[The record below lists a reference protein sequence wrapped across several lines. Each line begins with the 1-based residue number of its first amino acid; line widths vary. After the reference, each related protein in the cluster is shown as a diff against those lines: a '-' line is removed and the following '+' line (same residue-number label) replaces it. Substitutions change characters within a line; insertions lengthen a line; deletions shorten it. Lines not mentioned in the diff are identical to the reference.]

1 MIVANPSSPLHPLH
15 SIECHPE
22 RSEGSAFRFSPL
34 CALRVSAF
42 SSPSLSPFSFKPSTL
57 NLFSSLDA
65 LDAASSVSPL
75 PATLTKNTRGGGTS
89 HASAKNSNRNPSV
102 LDFQLSTVCPVYA
115 EPRRE
120 IRRRVDCFLPI
131 SFIIRTYAKRARN
144 PFRIRTS
151 KTQHL
156 KPFRIRTYRKKGR
169 GVARTSLSASSA
181 LHSLRVSG
189 YSAPL
194 CYLFPSLRLFNLRL
208 STALLTAPYSTT
220 HCPRPFDKASS
231 LV

>member
-1 MIVANPSSPLHPLH
+1 MFVANRAQLSLLPLG
-15 SIECHPE
+15 SVRA
-22 RSEGSAFRFSPL
+22 RSFESDLQPRA
-34 CALRVSAF
+34 
-42 SSPSLSPFSFKPSTL
+42 
-57 NLFSSLDA
+57 
-65 LDAASSVSPL
+65 
-75 PATLTKNTRGGGTS
+75 GTS
-89 HASAKNSNRNPSV
+89 T
-102 LDFQLSTVCPVYA
+102 DFTPKS
-115 EPRRE
+115 RR
-120 IRRRVDCFLPI
+120 
-131 SFIIRTYAKRARN
+131 IRTYAKHAHN
-144 PFRIRTS
+144 PFAMNTS
-151 KTQHL
+151 KTNDL
-156 KPFRIRTYRKKGR
+156 KSFRIRTYRKKGR